1 MERVSFSRRSSMLLP
16 LGSARLWRT
25 TRRARHRSTSL
36 SGMRERKSQITAL
49 LLRNM
54 HIPHASANSYWEGEW
69 LFPATR
75 TKVAI
80 ALPGGLDGPD
90 IKARAFYLELSTQ
103 FDHVVKQVWPALDRV
118 FREWIGRPLDTDLWK
133 DVRLSGF
140 GVEPLNIV
148 PITWDVMFETTGEKW
163 LAITVPFVGDS
174 PQDPVVDT

>member
-1 MERVSFSRRSSMLLP
+1 MKKLSCSLFVSISATLINSSVTFPSSQRRVDAPSEAKAQTGWSERN
-16 LGSARLWRT
+16 
-25 TRRARHRSTSL
+25 HD
-36 SGMRERKSQITAL
+36 
-49 LLRNM
+49 
-54 HIPHASANSYWEGEW
+54 ASHLNHE
-69 LFPATR
+69 
-75 TKVAI
+75 
-80 ALPGGLDGPD
+80 
-90 IKARAFYLELSTQ
+90 FYLELSTQ

-140 GVEPLNIV
+140 GVEPLNSV

>member
-1 MERVSFSRRSSMLLP
+1 MEDPDFAVLLY
-16 LGSARLWRT
+16 
-25 TRRARHRSTSL
+25 
-36 SGMRERKSQITAL
+36 
-49 LLRNM
+49 M
-54 HIPHASANSYWEGEW
+54 HIPHAPANSYWEGEW

-75 TKVAI
+75 MKVAI

-148 PITWDVMFETTGEKW
+148 PITWDDFTKVLEDDQLW
-163 LAITVPFVGDS
+163 LLVYGARMYSVIPKRAFKSDDEATRFRSLVTERIPGRKGS
-174 PQDPVVDT
+174 AA